1 MSLPTAWVDRIF
13 EKLTLTYGREFVSR
27 WESAGVAAAEVKA
40 DWAHELAGF
49 ATWPEAI
56 KYGLENPPADRA
68 PTVLQF
74 RDICRK
80 APAKAVKAL
89 PEPKADPSRVQ
100 AEIAKLRSR
109 NPGDKPD
116 PKDWARRILARH
128 EAGEKL
134 NPTTLRFAKE
144 ALRQHL
150 IPTEA

>member
-1 MSLPTAWVDRIF
+1 MSLPIAWVDRIF
-13 EKLTLTYGREFVSR
+13 EKLSRTYGREFLSR
-27 WESAGVAAAEVKA
+27 WDGLPLAEVKD

-49 ATWPEAI
+49 ANWPEAI
-56 KYGLENPPADRA
+56 KYGLENMPPDRA

-89 PEPKADPSRVQ
+89 PAPVADPDRVK
-100 AEIAKLRSR
+100 AEIAKLAQR
-109 NPGDKPD
+109 NPMGKQD

-134 NPTTLRFAKE
+134 NPTTLRFARE
-144 ALRQHL
+144 ALRHHL
-150 IPTEA
+150 MGAV